1 MDPLKAR
8 VAGLVKEQVRSSIKA
23 ALENAYPGAEIRV
36 DTADNLYA
44 TVMIR
49 AKDCQH
55 IDLRF
60 MGTRHFQVKISEVM

>member
-8 VAGLVKEQVRSSIKA
+8 VAGLVKEQVRSSVLA
-23 ALENAYPGAEIRV
+23 VLQATYPGAEIRV

-49 AKDCQH
+49 AKECQH
-55 IDLRF
+55 PDLRF
-60 MGTRHFQVKISEVM
+60 MGTRHFQVKISEVL